1 MKLNDN
7 YVSVSANVYVIDF
20 TLDRLNSGLSKF
32 IAEMLW
38 LIVILAVVAEPEEEE
53 SVAPAALPSRS
64 RRRFFSFC
72 LRLFSARFF
81 ACLSFFSLSASTG
94 NKNIKSH
101 RVTSNTSSIFL
112 RLYEVKA
119 FVRTRIQRRVPIG
132 RLCQSLAFS
141 LGLILQIHV
150 GVLLYL
156 WLPFL
161 CRLLMC

>member
-7 YVSVSANVYVIDF
+7 CVCVSMNVYVIDF
-20 TLDRLNSGLSKF
+20 KLDRLNSGLSKF

-94 NKNIKSH
+94 NK
-101 RVTSNTSSIFL
+101 TSNHIASHQTQASSIFL
-112 RLYEVKA
+112 RLYKVKA
-119 FVRTRIQRRVPIG
+119 FVRTRVPIG
-132 RLCQSLAFS
+132 RLCQCLAFS